1 MNQMLR
7 TFYSFLLL
15 LMLPLIMSC
24 GGTGKKHYVIAVSQC
39 SEDVW
44 REKLNEELRIA
55 ALYYNNVD
63 LQIKSA
69 HDDVKLQTEQINSFV
84 DEGVDLLIVAPGQVT
99 ISTAS
104 GHSHQRRTYSRT
116 VRTAYV
122 VACHRTPT
130 GI

>member
-7 TFYSFLLL
+7 MFYKFVLL

-63 LQIKSA
+63 LRIRSA
-69 HDDVKLQTEQINSFV
+69 YDDVKLQT
-84 DEGVDLLIVAPGQVT
+84 
-99 ISTAS
+99 
-104 GHSHQRRTYSRT
+104 
-116 VRTAYV
+116 
-122 VACHRTPT
+122 
-130 GI
+130 